1 MTQQYGCQKRKEKN
15 RIMVGPS
22 IFCYCEYSGTSIQG
36 TPSGSASVPG
46 RRLAWGLLIINQ
58 QPKYFY

>member
-1 MTQQYGCQKRKEKN
+1 MTQEYGCQKRKEKN

-36 TPSGSASVPG
+36 TPSGSRQVSLDGGWPG
-46 RRLAWGLLIINQ
+46 VC
-58 QPKYFY
+58 